1 MQPLRQPGQFLP
13 SHARAGW
20 LETRCSPA
28 FAADTNAVRAY
39 LMLCDVP
46 TPRRPRLNGGA
57 LLGLLLLLAPA
68 AFAAEPMI
76 ITSVSRQFVV
86 RGTPQRSAL
95 AAGAKDDYAYLDPA
109 TLAVTCEKVKRA
121 LEQELGWGE
130 RWRGNIYL
138 NIHPVRRDRETPD
151 LQAFQTDRGWAYRI
165 DLPDEIS
172 RRHLLE
178 ALVETLV
185 LEFADRAATNQSVV
199 LPPWLVRG
207 LTAHLSEGR
216 LAGIALQARSLQQI
230 SDEPL
235 LRAPRN
241 LKHIDVDQALRQ
253 RVQAGGILNI
263 DQLNW
268 PEFEGDHAMSA
279 EDYHYSAHLLVRELL
294 RLRGGP
300 DALCATLALLPEHLN
315 WQTAF
320 LRGFEPHFQRMLDV
334 EKWWSITLSQW
345 RAHDVSVFWS
355 SPEARRKLEEILYTP
370 MEVRL
375 ANEVQPHLTP
385 VSLQTVLNDWS
396 FEQQSG
402 LLQTKVDQLRIA
414 QQHSTS
420 NLTALVLG
428 YHRTLAKYLETRRNP
443 GRLFTERRAR
453 SAVAQAVEELNALDE
468 QRARLNG
475 EVRPTNTRTDKTART
490 ETVHRARDGAS
501 PWSEPRPGL
510 APLPMFGP

>member
-1 MQPLRQPGQFLP
+1 MF
-13 SHARAGW
+13 
-20 LETRCSPA
+20 
-28 FAADTNAVRAY
+28 
-39 LMLCDVP
+39 CDVP
-46 TPRRPRLNGGA
+46 TSRRTLLRCGA
-57 LLGLLLLLAPA
+57 LVALLLLPA
-68 AFAAEPMI
+68 TAVPAAEPMI
-76 ITSVSRQFVV
+76 ITSVSKQFIV

-95 AAGAKDDYAYLDPA
+95 AASAKDDDAYLDPA
-109 TLAVTCEKVKRA
+109 TLAVTCERVKHA

-130 RWRGNIYL
+130 RWRGNIYV

-151 LQAFQTDRGWAYRI
+151 IRAFQTDRGWAYRM

-185 LEFADRAATNQSVV
+185 LEFADRAATNHSVE
-199 LPPWLVRG
+199 LPPWLVEG

-230 SDEPL
+230 SDEPR

-241 LKHIDVDQALRQ
+241 VQHVDVEQALRQ
-253 RVQAGGILNI
+253 RVHSGGILNI

-268 PEFEGDHAMSA
+268 PEFDGEQAMSA
-279 EDYHYSAHLLVRELL
+279 EDYHHSAHLLVRELL

-300 DALCATLALLPEHLN
+300 DALCATLALLPQHLN

-320 LRGFEPHFQRMLDV
+320 LRGFEPHFKRMLDV
-334 EKWWSITLSQW
+334 EKWWSITLSQLG
-345 RAHDVSVFWS
+345 AHDISVFWS

-375 ANEVQPHLTP
+375 PGDPQPHLTP

-396 FEQQSG
+396 FPQQSA
-402 LLQTKVDQLRIA
+402 LLQTKLDQLRVA

-420 NLTALVLG
+420 NLTALVGG
-428 YHRTLAKYLETRRNP
+428 YRSTLAKYLEVRRNP
-443 GRLFTERRAR
+443 GRFLADRRAR
-453 SAVAQAVEELNALDE
+453 QAVAQAIEELNALDE
-468 QRARLNG
+468 QRARMNG
-475 EVRPTNTRTDKTART
+475 ANRAASARADQTMRT
-490 ETVHRARDGAS
+490 ETVHPAREGARS
-501 PWSEPRPGL
+501 AWSEPRPGL
-510 APLPMFGP
+510 APLR

>member
-1 MQPLRQPGQFLP
+1 MFY
-13 SHARAGW
+13 
-20 LETRCSPA
+20 A
-28 FAADTNAVRAY
+28 F
-39 LMLCDVP
+39 P
-46 TPRRPRLNGGA
+46 TPRRARLNRA
-57 LLGLLLLLAPA
+57 VLLGLLWLLAPS

-76 ITSVSRQFVV
+76 ITSVSKQFVV

-121 LEQELGWGE
+121 LEQELGWGD
-130 RWRGNIYL
+130 RWRGIIYL

-151 LQAFQTDRGWAYRI
+151 IRALQTDRGRAYRI

-185 LEFADRAATNQSVV
+185 REFADRASKDNFVE
-199 LPPWLVRG
+199 LPPWLVGG
-207 LTAHLSEGR
+207 LTAHLTEGR
-216 LAGIALQARSLQQI
+216 LAGIALQARSLQQLN
-230 SDEPL
+230 DEPL
-235 LRAPRN
+235 LRAPRH
-241 LKHIDVDQALRQ
+241 LQHLDVDQALRQ

-268 PEFEGDHAMSA
+268 PEFAGDQAMSA
-279 EDYHYSAHLLVRELL
+279 EDYHHSSHLLVRELL

-320 LRGFEPHFQRMLDV
+320 LRGFEPHFQRMLDM
-334 EKWWSITLSQW
+334 EKWWSLTLSQW
-345 RAHDVSVFWS
+345 RAHDMSVFWS
-355 SPEARRKLEEILYTP
+355 SPEARRKLEEIIYTP
-370 MEVRL
+370 MEARL
-375 ANEVQPHLTP
+375 PGDAQPHFTP

-396 FEQQSG
+396 FPQQSG
-402 LLQTKVDQLRIA
+402 LLQTKVNQLGVA

-420 NLTALVLG
+420 NLTALVGG
-428 YHRTLAKYLETRRNP
+428 YRSTLAKYLETRRNP

-453 SAVAQAVEELNALDE
+453 KAVTQAVEELNELDE
-468 QRARLNG
+468 QRARMNG
-475 EVRPTNTRTDKTART
+475 ESRPANARADKTKRT

-501 PWSEPRPGL
+501 AWSEPRPGL
-510 APLPMFGP
+510 APLR